1 MACSS
6 IEELNLSCTLIL
18 SITRPITLALY
29 RRGWNMVS
37 ERLMYAS
44 MQLAIDIS
52 SLPSMIA
59 SRLRTVSIFTFL
71 RLSPVCLPSGTSP
84 ADKVKVV
91 AGFGRILRIDLLHK
105 LAQQ

>member
-6 IEELNLSCTLIL
+6 TKELNLSCTLIL
-18 SITRPITLALY
+18 SITRPITFALY
-29 RRGWNMVS
+29 RLGWNMVF
-37 ERLMYAS
+37 ERSIYAS

-59 SRLRTVSIFTFL
+59 SRLRAVSTTFL
-71 RLSPVCLPSGTSP
+71 RLPVCLPSGTSP
-84 ADKVKVV
+84 TDKVKVV
-91 AGFGRILRIDLLHK
+91 AWFGRIFGIDLLHK